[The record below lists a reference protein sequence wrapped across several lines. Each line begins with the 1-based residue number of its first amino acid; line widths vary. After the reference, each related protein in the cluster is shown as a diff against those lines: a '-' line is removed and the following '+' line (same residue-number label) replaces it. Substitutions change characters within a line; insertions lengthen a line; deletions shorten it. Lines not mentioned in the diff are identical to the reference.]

1 MTTIIAEKP
10 SVAAGIAAVVGAR
23 KREDGFISGN
33 GYNVTWAFGH
43 LIELASPDAYGYG
56 EKWEKDKLPI
66 LPDKFKTRTIE
77 SKDKKSDSL
86 YKKQLKTITSLFKKS
101 DTIIVATD
109 AGREGELI
117 FRYIFEYV
125 QEQMNIQA
133 TVKRLWISSLTD
145 KSIREG
151 MKNLRPIS
159 EYDNLFAAGKARSEA
174 DWLIGMNGTRATT
187 INVNDG
193 TVWSVGRVQTPT
205 LSMICRRFIEN
216 RNFIPEPF
224 HILKLTSSKTGIQFC
239 AFNHTKFNN
248 KEDALEILRTIGK
261 AAYIKVSKVEKK
273 PGYSMPPLLYDLTSL
288 QKEANSKYGFSAE
301 ITLKLCQSLYE
312 KKLVTYPRTG
322 SRYIPDDIYDTLPE
336 LIKNAELYPKFSEYA
351 KSVSRKP
358 LGRISVN
365 ASKVTDHHALLP
377 TENIPKDGEM
387 TDGEMK
393 IYEMILGRMLETVS
407 PKEEKDITT
416 VHIIADGMDDFPFI
430 AKGSVIKVP
439 GWKTVFNEKS
449 NVPENENSQLPPL
462 KTDEVIPLEKLEV
475 LDKKTKAP
483 ALLTESSLL
492 ALMETAGKEL
502 ENEEEREAL
511 KNIGIGTPA
520 TRAETIEKL
529 IRTKYIVREKKT
541 LIPTE
546 KGLSLYDKVKD
557 MQIANVELTGKWEN
571 ALDKIEAGKL
581 NAAIFNA
588 EIRNYTRKCTDELLN
603 INIDST
609 MGPRERK
616 KELLLECPKCGG
628 KFIVYDKVCR
638 CSDKDNCGFFFWRVI
653 CQRRLTEKDIQE
665 ILTDG
670 KTKGKVKLKK
680 KDGTKFEAQLILE
693 DDGKFTF
700 KWE

>member
-23 KREDGFISGN
+23 KRGDGFISGN

-86 YKKQLKTITSLFKKS
+86 YKKQLKTITSLFNKS

-216 RNFIPEPF
+216 RNFIPSSF

-239 AFNHTKFNN
+239 SFNHTKFNN
-248 KEDALEILRTIGK
+248 KEDALEILRTIGR

-449 NVPENENSQLPPL
+449 NVPEDENSQLPPL

-571 ALDKIEAGKL
+571 ALGKIEAGKL

-609 MGPRERK
+609 MGTRERK
-616 KELLLECPKCGG
+616 KELLLKCPKCGG